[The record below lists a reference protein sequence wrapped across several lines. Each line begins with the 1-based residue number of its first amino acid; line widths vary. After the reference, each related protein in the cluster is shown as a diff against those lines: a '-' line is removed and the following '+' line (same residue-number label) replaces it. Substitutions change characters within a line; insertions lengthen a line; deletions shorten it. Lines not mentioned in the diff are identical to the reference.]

1 VYSPLLQPRY
11 RPHFRRPIFPQRAR
25 FWVPSVHAL
34 AVWVRE
40 DLVSLSGDPVASETD
55 IVALIWHGTP
65 SDVNTN
71 PFEVITGISTDGAG
85 HTDFQLNNSGL
96 ALFDPITFLLVKAG
110 SPDRFGVRT
119 IIPSYE

>member
-11 RPHFRRPIFPQRAR
+11 RPHFQRPVFPQRQR
-25 FWVPSVHAL
+25 FWLTSAHTL

-40 DLVSLSGDPVASETD
+40 DLVSLSGAVVASETD
-55 IVALIWHGTP
+55 IQALIWHGTP
-65 SDVNTN
+65 SDLNVN
-71 PFEVITGISTDGAG
+71 PFEVITGITTDGAG
-85 HTDFQLNNSGL
+85 HTDFQISNSGL
-96 ALFDPITFLLVKAG
+96 ALFDPITFLLIKAG